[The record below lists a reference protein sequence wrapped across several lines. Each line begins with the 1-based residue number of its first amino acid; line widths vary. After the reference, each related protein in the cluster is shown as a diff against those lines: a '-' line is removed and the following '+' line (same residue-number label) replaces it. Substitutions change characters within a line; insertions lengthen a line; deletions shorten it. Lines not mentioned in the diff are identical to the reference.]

1 MGPAHPASCSVRA
14 IQNRSLQLHIL
25 TRRAYLTNLV
35 GEAAEDGAAVA
46 AGEPEEERG
55 VAGGAGLGLD
65 EVVEELHAGV
75 RVDLHVPSFTTQ
87 YKYNFSLQFQSNR
100 S

>member
-1 MGPAHPASCSVRA
+1 MPIS
-14 IQNRSLQLHIL
+14 
-25 TRRAYLTNLV
+25 YLTNLV

-55 VAGGAGLGLD
+55 VAGGAGLGLRLD

-75 RVDLHVPSFTTQ
+75 LVHLHVPLIYHAPNSVSSFRATTA
-87 YKYNFSLQFQSNR
+87 KLNPKCAMS
-100 S
+100 

>member
-1 MGPAHPASCSVRA
+1 MHHPSTWR
-14 IQNRSLQLHIL
+14 II
-25 TRRAYLTNLV
+25 LTNLV

-55 VAGGAGLGLD
+55 VAGCAGLGLGPD

-75 RVDLHVPSFTTQ
+75 LVHLHVP
-87 YKYNFSLQFQSNR
+87 
-100 S
+100 

>member
-1 MGPAHPASCSVRA
+1 MHHPNTWR
-14 IQNRSLQLHIL
+14 
-25 TRRAYLTNLV
+25 TDLV

-55 VAGGAGLGLD
+55 VIGGAGLGLD

-75 RVDLHVPSFTTQ
+75 LLHLHVP
-87 YKYNFSLQFQSNR
+87 
-100 S
+100 

>member
-1 MGPAHPASCSVRA
+1 MPPPVPIS
-14 IQNRSLQLHIL
+14 
-25 TRRAYLTNLV
+25 YLTNLV

-75 RVDLHVPSFTTQ
+75 LVHLHVP
-87 YKYNFSLQFQSNR
+87 
-100 S
+100 

>member
-1 MGPAHPASCSVRA
+1 MHHPNTWR
-14 IQNRSLQLHIL
+14 
-25 TRRAYLTNLV
+25 TDLV

-55 VAGGAGLGLD
+55 VIGGGGGAGLGLD

-75 RVDLHVPSFTTQ
+75 LLHLHVPSF
-87 YKYNFSLQFQSNR
+87 
-100 S
+100 